1 MSCAAARR
9 EARDLARRVSLLFA
23 AVFVVAGTQLPYL
36 PVWLDWVGLG
46 SREIAVI
53 TAVPML
59 VRVVVTP
66 AIAFAAD
73 RSGDH
78 RRYLVLLAW
87 GALAAALLLTQCA
100 SFWPILLLSVLFAAA
115 ISTVMPLTETVAM
128 AGVRAAGL
136 DYGRMRLWGS
146 LSFIAASVCGGLAIE
161 RLGAPAAV
169 WLVAG
174 GAALTVLAAHA
185 LRTGSNPS
193 RARSPSIRS
202 AGREGSDPATRPRI
216 RLVDALAL
224 VRSRRFVLF
233 LLAAGAVQAAHA
245 AFYTFGTL
253 HWAAQGISGGWAGT
267 LWAIGVAVE
276 IGLMAFS
283 GALVQRIGAVELIII
298 GAAASVLRWLAMGFD
313 PPLAALIA
321 LQALHG
327 LTFGAT
333 HIGAFYFIT
342 RAIAESQAGTA
353 QALYAAITAGIAMG
367 GAMLLSGQ
375 LYSALG
381 GRTYWAMATIATVG
395 LAAGLALRRCRVL
408 TPLHPSSRTERC
420 ERQASSATIRD
431 LVRQRLRLAREVP
444 DRISGMARSNQRIER
459 LSP

>member
-1 MSCAAARR
+1 MSGAAAGR
-9 EARDLARRVSLLFA
+9 EARDLAIRVALLFA
-23 AVFVVAGTQLPYL
+23 AVFVVAGTQLPYF

-53 TAVPML
+53 TAAPML
-59 VRVVVTP
+59 VRLAVTP

-78 RRYLVLLAW
+78 RRFLVVLAW
-87 GALAAALLLTQCA
+87 GALAAALLLAQCA
-100 SFWPILLLSVLFAAA
+100 SFWPILLLSLLFAVA

-146 LSFIAASVCGGLAIE
+146 LSFIAASLCGGLAID
-161 RLGAPAAV
+161 RLGAQAAV

-185 LRTGSNPS
+185 LRTGSDPS
-193 RARSPSIRS
+193 LQTGA
-202 AGREGSDPATRPRI
+202 DPANRRRI
-216 RLVDALAL
+216 RLADALAL
-224 VRSRRFVLF
+224 VRSRPFVLF

-253 HWAAQGISGGWAGT
+253 HWAAQGIAGGWAGT

-283 GALVQRIGAVELIII
+283 GALVQRIGAVELIVV
-298 GAAASVLRWLAMGFD
+298 GAVASVLRWLAMGLD
-313 PPLAALIA
+313 PPLAALIF

-342 RAIAESQAGTA
+342 RAIAENQAGTA
-353 QALYAAITAGIAMG
+353 QALYAAVTAGIAMG

-375 LYSALG
+375 LYPALG
-381 GRTYWAMATIATVG
+381 GRTYWAMAAIAAVG
-395 LAAGLALRRCRVL
+395 LAASLALRRCQTRRV
-408 TPLHPSSRTERC
+408 
-420 ERQASSATIRD
+420 
-431 LVRQRLRLAREVP
+431 
-444 DRISGMARSNQRIER
+444 
-459 LSP
+459 